1 MRIMAYLLR
10 IGPACIREHR
20 DQISECLLA
29 VLAHSSAKV
38 RTAHSRTRRC
48 FHWVLIPLLAQVRWN
63 ACIAA
68 AALFGGLDPTGSTE
82 AVRDAGDESLHS
94 LIDLLQLQLA
104 QDTSFK
110 VRLHAANA
118 LSTLPQGLVPED
130 LAAASQAA
138 HEAVVDQLANGAVG
152 LREKPHAEALC
163 KRVSRTGPV
172 VGPGGLKL
180 TFRF

>member
-1 MRIMAYLLR
+1 M
-10 IGPACIREHR
+10 
-20 DQISECLLA
+20 
-29 VLAHSSAKV
+29 
-38 RTAHSRTRRC
+38 
-48 FHWVLIPLLAQVRWN
+48 LIPLLAQVRWN

-82 AVRDAGDESLHS
+82 AARDAGDESLHS

-180 TFRF
+180 TFPF